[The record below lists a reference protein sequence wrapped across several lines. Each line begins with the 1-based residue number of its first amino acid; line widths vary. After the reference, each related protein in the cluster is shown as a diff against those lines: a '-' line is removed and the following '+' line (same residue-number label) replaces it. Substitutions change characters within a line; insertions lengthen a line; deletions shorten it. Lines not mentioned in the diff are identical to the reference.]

1 MSYSPFPASLNIEPI
16 ETRWA
21 SAYAA
26 GPAPVVRDVT
36 IIVEEP
42 LAHFRRDFEATVPLN
57 EFAFPSVRYL
67 HPEKKVIEK

>member
-1 MSYSPFPASLNIEPI
+1 M

-26 GPAPVVRDVT
+26 GPPPTKPVRDVT

-42 LAHFRRDFEATVPLN
+42 LAHFRRDFEVQGVSLN
-57 EFAFPSVRYL
+57 EFNPFDRYL
-67 HPEKKVIEK
+67 HPEKAAIH